1 MPGMKRESVSFL
13 LTEQEVRLIEK
24 IAKRRRETKSAP
36 FQKYARRYIRLHATE
51 EEIEE
56 LER

>member
-1 MPGMKRESVSFL
+1 MKRESVSFL